1 MAGSTNQ
8 YLDRLNRAVDYIA
21 ERLDGDVSLERV
33 ARAAGFSAFHF
44 HRLFRAQFGE
54 TLQEFVTRLRVEKAI
69 FLMRYRPEKKLTD
82 IALDCGFGTSANF
95 SRVFRKRL
103 GVSPR
108 AFDLEE
114 YWRKSKIGKER
125 PFQSPYYLR
134 ELTGD
139 EGRGF
144 EVRVAR
150 RPALRIAYVRIYD
163 SFQPEK
169 LPAALETLAGWARR
183 RGLLEQGQWIG
194 MSQDDPEITPL
205 DKYRYDLCLTIP
217 DGVRGEGEVGVR
229 TLAPSLDAVL
239 PVRGDIW
246 EVDRAWNYLFKN
258 WLPRSAYE
266 PTQGPALEVF
276 LQSPLELGW
285 DNYDL
290 EGRVPVRPFRSA
302 RGKR

>member
-1 MAGSTNQ
+1 MPNQ

-21 ERLDGDVSLERV
+21 ERLDGNVSLEQV

-44 HRLFRAQFGE
+44 HRVFRAQFGE

-95 SRVFRKRL
+95 TRVFRKRL
-103 GVSPR
+103 GVNPR

-125 PFQSPYYLR
+125 PFQSPYYLK
-134 ELTGD
+134 ELTED
-139 EGRGF
+139 EGRDF
-144 EVRVAR
+144 EVRVVP

-169 LPAALETLAGWARR
+169 LPAALETLAGWARQ
-183 RGLLEQGQWIG
+183 RGLLDQGQWIG

-239 PVRGDIW
+239 PVRGDLW

-290 EGRVPVRPFRSA
+290 EGRVPVRPFRPA

>member
-1 MAGSTNQ
+1 MRNQ

-44 HRLFRAQFGE
+44 HRIFRAQFGE

-108 AFDLEE
+108 NFDIEE

-125 PFQSPYYLR
+125 LFQSPYYLR
-134 ELTGD
+134 ELTED

-144 EVRVAR
+144 EVRVAQ

-169 LPAALETLAGWARR
+169 LPDALETLAGWASK
-183 RGLLEQGQWIG
+183 RGLLEQGRWIG

-217 DGVRGEGEVGVR
+217 EGVRGEGEVGVR

-239 PVRGDIW
+239 PVRGDLW

-258 WLPRSAYE
+258 WLPRSSYE

-285 DNYDL
+285 DHYDL
-290 EGRVPVRPFRSA
+290 EGRVPVRPFRHA
-302 RGKR
+302 RGHKK

>member
-1 MAGSTNQ
+1 MRNQ

-21 ERLDGDVSLERV
+21 ERLDGDVSLEHV
-33 ARAAGFSAFHF
+33 ARAAGFSAFYF
-44 HRLFRAQFGE
+44 HRIFRVQFGE

-108 AFDLEE
+108 SFDIEE
-114 YWRKSKIGKER
+114 YWRKSKIGKDR
-125 PFQSPYYLR
+125 DFQSPYYLKSR
-134 ELTGD
+134 LAED
-139 EGRGF
+139 AGRGF
-144 EVRVAR
+144 QVRVDR

-163 SFQPEK
+163 SYKPEK
-169 LPAALETLAGWARR
+169 LPVALDLLAGWARE
-183 RGLLEQGQWIG
+183 RGLLERARWIG
-194 MSQDDPEITPL
+194 MSQDDPEIVPL
-205 DKYRYDLCLTIP
+205 EKCRYDLCITIP
-217 DGVRGEGEVGVR
+217 AGVPGGGGVGVR
-229 TLAPSLDAVL
+229 TLAASLDAVL
-239 PVRGDIW
+239 PVRGDLR
-246 EVDRAWNYLFKN
+246 EVDRAWNYLFKE

-290 EGRVPVRPFRSA
+290 EGRVPVRPFRPA
-302 RGKR
+302 RGSKK